1 MNEIAI
7 MILISL
13 GTLFILLA
21 AVGILRMPDLFL
33 RISVTTKAATLGVG
47 LILIGMTLYFWNV
60 SIGTRAIAIILF
72 LLLTAPIGAHL
83 IGRASYFV
91 GVPLWKKSLMDDLQ
105 GKYDHKSHELR
116 SEDMQE
122 IFDSTILK
130 EKESEVENQSES
142 ENQKD
147 NEGDSEWN
155 EEEKSEGHLREKE

>member
-7 MILISL
+7 MIIISL
-13 GTLFILLA
+13 GTLFVLLA

-47 LILIGMTLYFWNV
+47 MILIGMTLYFSDV

-116 SEDMQE
+116 SEDLQE
-122 IFDSTILK
+122 IFDDTLLK
-130 EKESEVENQSES
+130 NQ
-142 ENQKD
+142 
-147 NEGDSEWN
+147 N
-155 EEEKSEGHLREKE
+155 EEKDVLNEDKKSEE

>member
-1 MNEIAI
+1 MNEITI
-7 MILISL
+7 MILISI

-47 LILIGMTLYFWNV
+47 LILIGMTLYFSDV

-116 SEDMQE
+116 SEDLQE
-122 IFDSTILK
+122 IFDDTLLK
-130 EKESEVENQSES
+130 NHNEENKKEDDNSES
-142 ENQKD
+142 EKA
-147 NEGDSEWN
+147 
-155 EEEKSEGHLREKE
+155 

>member
-1 MNEIAI
+1 
-7 MILISL
+7 MIIISL
-13 GTLFILLA
+13 GTLFVLLA

-47 LILIGMTLYFWNV
+47 MILIGMTLYFSDV

-116 SEDMQE
+116 SEDLQE
-122 IFDSTILK
+122 IFDDTLLK
-130 EKESEVENQSES
+130 NQ
-142 ENQKD
+142 
-147 NEGDSEWN
+147 N
-155 EEEKSEGHLREKE
+155 EEKDVLNEDKKSEE

>member
-1 MNEIAI
+1 MNELAI

-47 LILIGMTLYFWNV
+47 MILIGMTLYFSDV

-83 IGRASYFV
+83 IGRSSYFV

-116 SEDMQE
+116 SEDLQE
-122 IFDSTILK
+122 IFDDTLLKNEEK
-130 EKESEVENQSES
+130 EKNSSNLEDKEEH
-142 ENQKD
+142 D
-147 NEGDSEWN
+147 ND
-155 EEEKSEGHLREKE
+155 KS

>member
-1 MNEIAI
+1 MNEIVI
-7 MILISL
+7 MILVSL

-47 LILIGMTLYFWNV
+47 LILIGMTLYFSDV

-122 IFDSTILK
+122 IFDKNI
-130 EKESEVENQSES
+130 
-142 ENQKD
+142 
-147 NEGDSEWN
+147 
-155 EEEKSEGHLREKE
+155 LREKEGESENEIESEKKSESSSNNKE